1 MPMYTFELRDGDCPV
16 MDETGVWFADRE
28 RALEHAQEVA
38 REFDVGPG
46 AANPQLASRRLRG
59 RDLRTPAP
67 FASIDPTLDHLRPA
81 LRTVIVSCVCC
92 ESVWLVVQAASTET
106 GNFPVGSW
114 ASCRGCEPHA
124 PSAITATRPA
134 AIEQLL
140 GLHPLKTR
148 PT

>member
-1 MPMYTFELRDGDCPV
+1 MCKSSWNGS
-16 MDETGVWFADRE
+16 
-28 RALEHAQEVA
+28 
-38 REFDVGPG
+38 
-46 AANPQLASRRLRG
+46 AAVPRLGLPSVIVTAASG
-59 RDLRTPAP
+59 
-67 FASIDPTLDHLRPA
+67 IVLRPA

-92 ESVWLVVQAASTET
+92 ESVWLVVQTASTET
-106 GNFPVGSW
+106 GNLPVGSW
-114 ASCRGCEPHA
+114 ASWRGCEPHA